1 MGQGQAVWNKLF
13 ALPHRQNSHDSNMQP
28 AARNNHQPEN
38 TPVTHWL
45 RLSSL
50 LFLSVLSISVSGADF
65 WDSRERMEFDWE
77 KQNQTSQIIPIPIDT
92 IGSTHLVTPYGDIE
106 LCNFTAESNSAT
118 RVIAP
123 KQPFDHS
130 CKLIVERS
138 QTQHQFSD
146 GRWQMHPLEKED
158 NSWSGV
164 IKPTRPGSYRV
175 EVYIK
180 SKVDAP
186 LDMQFSLQS
195 SKAMRSIKSTADPL
209 AVQAFDLGRIKITEP
224 KGSKWSL
231 NIKEASLESID
242 LSHVVLRPAPEGEP
256 IRQLADGSILLHARD
271 VTVHG
276 TKLQYEALP
285 HKNTVG
291 YWIHETDYP
300 SWDFELLRPGRYA
313 IEILQGCGTGHGG
326 SHMNIKVHESTIPF
340 LVEDTGHF
348 QHFVP
353 RFVGET
359 QFPHPDRYRLD
370 LIPVKKAGGAVM
382 DVRQIRLVPIADKP

>member
-1 MGQGQAVWNKLF
+1 
-13 ALPHRQNSHDSNMQP
+13 MQL
-28 AARNNHQPEN
+28 AARNNHQAEDRPI
-38 TPVTHWL
+38 TTWF
-45 RLSSL
+45 RLGYL
-50 LFLSVLSISVSGADF
+50 LILSILTVSVSAADI
-65 WDSRERMEFDWE
+65 WDGRDRMELGWD
-77 KQNQTSQIIPIPIDT
+77 KQDQTSQIVPFPIDT
-92 IGSTHLVTPYGDIE
+92 IGSAYLINQYGDIKH
-106 LCNFTAESNSAT
+106 CNFTAESNSAT

-123 KQPFDHS
+123 KQPFGHS
-130 CKLIVERS
+130 FKLIVERS

-146 GRWQMHPLEKED
+146 GRWQMHSLEKEE
-158 NSWSGV
+158 NGWSGV
-164 IKPTRPGSYRV
+164 IKPTRPGSYRA

-180 SKVDAP
+180 SKVNAP
-186 LDMQFSLQS
+186 LDMEFSLQS
-195 SKAMRSIKSTADPL
+195 SKTMRSIKSTADPL
-209 AVQAFDLGRIKITEP
+209 AVQTFDLGRIKITEP
-224 KGSKWSL
+224 KGSKWNL
-231 NIKEASLESID
+231 NIQKASLESID

-256 IRQLADGSILLHARD
+256 IRQLSDGSVLLHARD

-276 TKLQYEALP
+276 TKLQYEPLP

-300 SWDFELLRPGRYA
+300 SWEFELLRPGRYA

-353 RFVGET
+353 RVVGET
-359 QFPHPDRYRLD
+359 QFARPDRYRLD